1 MIYYVEDNDQ
11 TRKLVA
17 FTLSATGYEVMGFES
32 AQPFW
37 VEMDKKLP
45 ALIILDVMLPGEDG
59 IQILSRLKTTPR
71 TMGVPV
77 IMLSAKETE
86 YDKVLGLTTGADDYV
101 TKPFGAMELVARVKA
116 VMRRAAP
123 VDDTPRITV
132 GEITLDTAMHTVL
145 ASGEAVELTFKEFEL
160 LKHMMINRGIAF
172 SREQLLSAIWGMD
185 YFGGTRTVDVHMQTL
200 RKKLGAC
207 GEQIKTIYGLG
218 YRMEDK
224 KHEA

>member
-11 TRKLVA
+11 TRKLVQ
-17 FTLSATGYEVMGFES
+17 FTLSATGYEVVGFENS
-32 AQPFW
+32 TKFW
-37 VEMDKKLP
+37 VEIEKRLP
-45 ALIILDVMLPGEDG
+45 ELIILDIMLPGEDG
-59 IQILSRLKTTPR
+59 MQILTRLKTNPR

-116 VMRRAAP
+116 VLRRAAP
-123 VDDTPRITV
+123 IDDAPRITV
-132 GEITLDTAMHTVL
+132 GDILLDTAMHTVL
-145 ASGEAVELTFKEFEL
+145 AEGQEVELTFKEFEL
-160 LKHMMINRGIAF
+160 LKHLMINCGMAF

-207 GEQIKTIYGLG
+207 GDQIRTIYGLG

-224 KHEA
+224 RHEA